1 MSEDAVL
8 TVLVENVEGMQ
19 CLGQIA
25 GTHLDPRCLDQ
36 NIIAAAYGVKSSGK
50 TTFWHSM
57 NKTILNNKIAG
68 KVDFSWR
75 DSGFLT
81 YPSQKAGSTFS
92 QCDDMAL
99 NTINMVE
106 GTSYFRMV
114 EHPSFPTLE
123 KADVCAVVS
132 WPAHPERI
140 NCGRETTYN
149 KFYLDMMR
157 YEIERCLESHTLSNA
172 PVAKVPENIR
182 AASKDVCD
190 RVECRCV
197 RMFSTS
203 SNPLIEDA
211 IEKIIKAARKVQ
223 QLQVM
228 SPEP

>member
-1 MSEDAVL
+1 MSDDAVL

-50 TTFWHSM
+50 TTFWQSM
-57 NKTILNNKIAG
+57 NKTIFNNKVAG
-68 KVDFSWR
+68 EVDFSWR

-92 QCDDMAL
+92 HRDDLAL
-99 NTINMVE
+99 NTINVVE

-114 EHPSFPTLE
+114 EHASFPTLE
-123 KADVCAVVS
+123 EADVCAVVS

-140 NCGRETTYN
+140 NCGKETTQN

-157 YEIERCLESHTLSNA
+157 YEIECCLKANDLSDA
-172 PVAKVPENIR
+172 PVAKVPEIMR
-182 AASKDVCD
+182 EASQDICD
-190 RVECRCV
+190 RIDGRCV
-197 RMFSTS
+197 RLFSTS
-203 SNPLIEDA
+203 GNPLIGDA
-211 IEKIIKAARKVQ
+211 IKKIINAARNVQ
-223 QLQVM
+223 QLQVI